1 MGFGLPLLD
10 ISLIEILNFLCFFF
24 KKPCLAILSLVFK
37 VWVPYGDIEI
47 LYGDIFYKYIGNIG
61 IP

>member
-10 ISLIEILNFLCFFF
+10 ISLIEILNFFFLK

-47 LYGDIFYKYIGNIG
+47 LYGDIFYKYTGNIG